1 MLVIFS
7 TNLLLIITCIQN
19 GGNRS
24 KKSHQTTSAVQAN
37 RTGTFLKAI
46 IG

>member
-7 TNLLLIITCIQN
+7 TDLFFIISCIQN

-37 RTGTFLKAI
+37 RTGTFLRTNVE
-46 IG
+46 